1 MMSVTSIPSFV
12 SDVASTPSNA
22 KPAPPQSPPAD
33 TNTDSVQLTEA
44 QQVYQ
49 LYIQG
54 QPVSEIAL
62 NLGLPEAVVNN
73 YLNLSPSGT

>member
-22 KPAPPQSPPAD
+22 KPAAPQSPPAD